1 MRTCILATCL
11 LIVFHAPAQTRP
23 LDVLHYRFFIELS
36 DTTNRIQGV
45 AQIQFRLIQP
55 TEFIEID
62 LTPFGKDGKGMQVSR
77 IDEAEKETNRLSFQW
92 TNEDKIRIRLS
103 RIYHADDTTSI
114 AIHYQGIPRN
124 GLIISK
130 NKYGDRTFFAD
141 NWPNRAHQ
149 WIPCVDDP
157 ADKASVE
164 FLVVAPDHYQ
174 VVSNGVPA
182 SAFSHKNGTF
192 TTSHWIERVPLPT
205 KVMVI
210 GVAKFS
216 IDTVGYFR
224 KNIPVSSWVFPQDS
238 SSGFQTYAQA
248 LPILYWMSD
257 YIGPYAYQK
266 LANVQSK
273 TIFGGMEN
281 ANAIF
286 YYENSVDGKEKEE
299 DLIAHEIAHQWFGN
313 MATEKNFHHLWL
325 SEGFATYLTH
335 RYLETKYGDAVL
347 KARLQTD
354 REKINEF
361 LHRTPRPVV
370 DSTSNYMSLLNAN
383 SYEKGGWILHMLRK
397 QVGDSAFH
405 RILQAYYTRYAGKN
419 ADTDDFRAVV
429 EAVTGNSWSQ
439 FFEQWLHRKQNPSL
453 QVNWKNGGK
462 GKPLE
467 ITLRQL
473 QEGPSFEFPLKLEL
487 IDLQGNKQRKRLD
500 VKNTEHQFL
509 LPMKAQIASVLIDPD
524 TELLIDRVLITEM
537 E

>member
-1 MRTCILATCL
+1 
-11 LIVFHAPAQTRP
+11 
-23 LDVLHYRFFIELS
+23 
-36 DTTNRIQGV
+36 
-45 AQIQFRLIQP
+45 
-55 TEFIEID
+55 
-62 LTPFGKDGKGMQVSR
+62 
-77 IDEAEKETNRLSFQW
+77 
-92 TNEDKIRIRLS
+92 
-103 RIYHADDTTSI
+103 
-114 AIHYQGIPRN
+114 
-124 GLIISK
+124 
-130 NKYGDRTFFAD
+130 
-141 NWPNRAHQ
+141 
-149 WIPCVDDP
+149 
-157 ADKASVE
+157 
-164 FLVVAPDHYQ
+164 
-174 VVSNGVPA
+174 
-182 SAFSHKNGTF
+182 
-192 TTSHWIERVPLPT
+192 
-205 KVMVI
+205 
-210 GVAKFS
+210 
-216 IDTVGYFR
+216 
-224 KNIPVSSWVFPQDS
+224 
-238 SSGFQTYAQA
+238 
-248 LPILYWMSD
+248 
-257 YIGPYAYQK
+257 
-266 LANVQSK
+266 
-273 TIFGGMEN
+273 
-281 ANAIF
+281 
-286 YYENSVDGKEKEE
+286 VDGKEKEE

-473 QEGPSFEFPLKLEL
+473 QEGPSFEFPLTLEL